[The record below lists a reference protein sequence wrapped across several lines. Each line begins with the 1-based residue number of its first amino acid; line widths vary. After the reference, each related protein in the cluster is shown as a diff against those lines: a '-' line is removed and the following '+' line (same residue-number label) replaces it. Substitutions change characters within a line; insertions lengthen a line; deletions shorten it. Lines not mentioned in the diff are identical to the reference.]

1 MIQAKPR
8 EKNHQVD
15 HSNGSRS
22 LPQGLLLVKPPLL
35 QLTHMMTVCKA
46 LFGHR
51 VSDFQQNI
59 SAPMVRCEMG
69 TDIHQ

>member
-8 EKNHQVD
+8 GKNHQVD

-22 LPQGLLLVKPPLL
+22 LPQGLLLVKAALIAIDAYDD
-35 QLTHMMTVCKA
+35 VCKA
-46 LFGHR
+46 LLGHR

-59 SAPMVRCEMG
+59 SVVTVSSESRV
-69 TDIHQ
+69 